1 MVTINCAYTEPINPT
16 GATPTLTRQQVWKG
30 LQRKVRRAQDFVP
43 VITGTDV
50 VEDKGDEVVRVAHF
64 KAMHGQPEREVREVC
79 RSFWP
84 TKVDF
89 HQDSG
94 AVISNVVS
102 SGESLEANDLN
113 MTYVFEWRYPDVEEG
128 SEKAESLFKE
138 HTEGA
143 KMAVHSSIEALRRM
157 GQAGELD

>member
-84 TKVDF
+84 TKV
-89 HQDSG
+89 SILG
-94 AVISNVVS
+94 
-102 SGESLEANDLN
+102 
-113 MTYVFEWRYPDVEEG
+113 
-128 SEKAESLFKE
+128 SLFFLCFILFWALGARGLRESRGFVFVKE
-138 HTEGA
+138 GFGLMIT
-143 KMAVHSSIEALRRM
+143 L
-157 GQAGELD
+157 L